1 MHLKRVLAL
10 QDMVRCWLRNPT
22 SSLTCP
28 EPYLKALLFGGEKT
42 GVACGESLRPF
53 KTMRYDRCSEEGPK
67 SLIIEKNGVQ
77 LDSRI
82 PAYKRDCRKATSCK
96 GRVAV
101 QLAAKQLTGVYPKN
115 KAGKRALHGLSMI
128 QYAMYHT
135 TGVACRSMK
144 VYVGYCSTPSQKVVR
159 ALLSGEQY
167 NTEVV

>member
-1 MHLKRVLAL
+1 MANL
-10 QDMVRCWLRNPT
+10 
-22 SSLTCP
+22 
-28 EPYLKALLFGGEKT
+28 YALLKPCAT
-42 GVACGESLRPF
+42 TVAP
-53 KTMRYDRCSEEGPK
+53 KEGSKPYYR
-67 SLIIEKNGVQ
+67 ENGVQ

-82 PAYKRDCRKATSCK
+82 PAYKRDRRKATSCE

-128 QYAMYHT
+128 QCAMYHT

-144 VYVGYCSTPSQKVVR
+144 VYVGYCSTPSQKAVR

-167 NTEVV
+167 NTEVVEKAP